1 MCSTNIKILWW
12 IKRRR
17 MEIEVQIREG
27 INSIANFIKQEMKAA
42 IATNDIEIIIATEE
56 RLSDAFDKLDEL
68 QNKLNK

>member
-1 MCSTNIKILWW
+1 MSEL
-12 IKRRR
+12 RR

-42 IATNDIEIIIATEE
+42 IVTDDIEIIIATEE
-56 RLSDAFDKLDEL
+56 RLSDAFNKLDEL

>member
-1 MCSTNIKILWW
+1 MSEL
-12 IKRRR
+12 RR

-42 IATNDIEIIIATEE
+42 IATDDIEIIIATEG
-56 RLSDAFDKLDEL
+56 RLSDAFNKLDEL

>member
-1 MCSTNIKILWW
+1 MSEL
-12 IKRRR
+12 RR

-42 IATNDIEIIIATEE
+42 IATDDIEIIIDTEE
-56 RLSDAFDKLDEL
+56 RLSDAFNKLDEL

>member
-1 MCSTNIKILWW
+1 MSEL
-12 IKRRR
+12 RR
-17 MEIEVQIREG
+17 MEIEVQIKEG

-56 RLSDAFDKLDEL
+56 RLADAFNKLDEL

>member
-1 MCSTNIKILWW
+1 MSEL
-12 IKRRR
+12 RR

-42 IATNDIEIIIATEE
+42 IATNDIEIIITTEE
-56 RLSDAFDKLDEL
+56 RLSDAFNKLDEL

>member
-1 MCSTNIKILWW
+1 MSEL
-12 IKRRR
+12 RR
-17 MEIEVQIREG
+17 MEIEAQIREG

-42 IATNDIEIIIATEE
+42 IATDDIEIIIATEE